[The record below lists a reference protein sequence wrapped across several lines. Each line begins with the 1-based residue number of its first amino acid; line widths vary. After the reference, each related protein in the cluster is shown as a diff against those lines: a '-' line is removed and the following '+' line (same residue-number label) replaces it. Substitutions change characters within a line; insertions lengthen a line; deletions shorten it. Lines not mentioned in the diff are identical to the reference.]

1 MERIDEYILKAKKL
15 PPAPRVLAELMD
27 LLQQTDVDNAN
38 VVRLVTFD
46 PALTTKIL
54 QVCNSAA
61 FAGADPVADLHE
73 AIMRIGFGEVF
84 RILAAI
90 LSEQAL
96 SGTQTG
102 YGLGQGELWDH
113 SAITAIAAQTIARDR
128 GLDQNLA
135 FTAGLLHD
143 LGKIVLATALEGS
156 YSRLVEETEAKG
168 HSLLEAEKLVL
179 GADHAEVGGRLLEKW
194 KFPAA
199 LVASVTWHHDPAKAK
214 PHEAMAACVYLANL
228 IAGFTGHSY
237 GYQAFAVKGR
247 EEVMQ
252 ILDLKTD
259 ALPLLMIKTLD
270 EAKKANILAVA

>member
-1 MERIDEYILKAKKL
+1 MERIDEFIRKAKTL
-15 PPAPRVLAELMD
+15 PPAPKVLPELMS
-27 LLQQTDVDNAN
+27 LLQQSDVDNDK

-46 PALTTKIL
+46 PALTMKIL

-61 FAGADPVADLHE
+61 FAGSDSVADLNE
-73 AIMRIGFGEVF
+73 AVMRIGFGEVF

-96 SGTQTG
+96 SGTQAG
-102 YGLGQGELWDH
+102 YGLEQGELWDH

-143 LGKIVLATALEGS
+143 IGKIVLATALEGA
-156 YSRLVEETEAKG
+156 YSKLVEETEAKG

-179 GADHAEVGGRLLEKW
+179 GADHAEVGGRLLEQW
-194 KFPAA
+194 KFPAP
-199 LVASVTWHHDPAKAK
+199 LVASVTWHHDPIKANTHQ
-214 PHEAMAACVYLANL
+214 PMAACVYLANL

-247 EEVMQ
+247 DEVMD
-252 ILDLKTD
+252 ILGLKAD
-259 ALPLLMIKTLD
+259 AVPLLMIKTLD
-270 EAKKANILAVA
+270 EAKRANILAVA